1 MKLSRRMLVLD
12 SAAMFAGALGTTL
25 LSACSN
31 GVQQDNSTQG
41 SATDGAFSV
50 TINHA
55 FGSTTITSR
64 PSRVVTL
71 AWNNHEPILALGI
84 TPVGISA
91 ANFGVAHGEKMLPWT
106 KEAFQKLGVDAPTV
120 FDDTDGIDF
129 EAVSDTAPDVILC
142 PYSGYTQADY
152 DKLSQIAPTVAY
164 PQKAWSCLWRE
175 QTRIEARALGK
186 EEEAERLIADLED
199 LIRQKA
205 SQSRIAGQAAAFLNI
220 PPTDMGT
227 VYVYLPSDP
236 RGAYLADLGFK
247 TPESV
252 TALASSED
260 SFAATLSAEQ
270 ADRLNDVDI
279 AVTYG
284 DEAFLAQ
291 LQADPLL
298 GRLPCIQHGAVA
310 LLKGD
315 EPLAA
320 SCTPGPLSIPATID
334 QYLDVLSSALERA

>member
-1 MKLSRRMLVLD
+1 MKLSRRTFVRDSVVML
-12 SAAMFAGALGTTL
+12 AGALGTTL
-25 LSACSN
+25 LAACSN
-31 GVQQDNSTQG
+31 GARQGG
-41 SATDGAFSV
+41 SAQGPATDAGSSV
-50 TINHA
+50 TIEHA
-55 FGSTTITSR
+55 FGSATIPSK
-64 PSRVVTL
+64 PSRVTTL
-71 AWNNHEPILALGI
+71 AWNNHEPVLALGI
-84 TPVGISA
+84 APVGISA
-91 ANFGVAHGEKMLPWT
+91 ANFGVANGEKLLPWT
-106 KEAFQKLGVDAPTV
+106 RDAFQKLGVDIPTV

-129 EAVSDTAPDVILC
+129 EAVNDTAPDVILC

-175 QTRIEARALGK
+175 QTRIEAKALGK
-186 EEEAERLIADLED
+186 EEEAEGLIADLED
-199 LIRQKA
+199 MVRQKV
-205 SQSRIAGQAAAFLNI
+205 SQSRIAGQSAAFLNI

-260 SFAATLSAEQ
+260 SFAATLSAEE
-270 ADRLNDVDI
+270 ADRLNDVDM

-291 LQADPLL
+291 LQGDPLL
-298 GRLPCIQHGAVA
+298 GRIPCIRRGAIA
-310 LLKGD
+310 LLKGT

-334 QYLDVLSSALERA
+334 QYLGVLSSALEKV